1 MMGKGSK
8 PGGTFDSGDSIERI
22 VGRLR
27 RRLQTHPEIRDA
39 VSPIFENGELR
50 RKALCWEEAASKLTT
65 LFESNPT
72 SDGMDVELFFLHLC
86 VIGLARRRQL
96 LKGLSD
102 LGPCGTAAWSRDA
115 GWTRKA
121 RSLWAGSHLLM
132 LYLGK
137 RPGYC
142 IVDVV
147 ATLGHVGSRRIRA
160 CRAANDHRL
169 VRIPVG
175 GPAGPRRRQGAC
187 CAPWTRVG

>member
-121 RSLWAGSHLLM
+121 RSLWAGSHVSDRATASLM
-132 LYLGK
+132 WWRRSGMLG
-137 RPGYC
+137 PG
-142 IVDVV
+142 
-147 ATLGHVGSRRIRA
+147 GSEH
-160 CRAANDHRL
+160 AA
-169 VRIPVG
+169 
-175 GPAGPRRRQGAC
+175 PRTITGSYGFR
-187 CAPWTRVG
+187 